1 MNIELLKKF
10 YFSLSREEQKI
21 LSDRLNRINL
31 ATDINKDEEFIKEV
45 VEELFKDYPAIKE
58 YAKTIL

>member
-10 YFSLSREEQKI
+10 YFSLSREEQKA

-45 VEELFKDYPAIKE
+45 VEELFKDYPAIKT
-58 YAKTIL
+58 YAESML

>member
-10 YFSLSREEQKI
+10 YFSLSRDEQK
-21 LSDRLNRINL
+21 LLLDKLNRINL

-45 VEELFKDYPAIKE
+45 VEELFKDYPVIKE
-58 YAKTIL
+58 YAEF